1 VKIVFVIPAYNEER
15 NLERLFE
22 RLRSTMSA
30 SRHPW
35 EIIVVD
41 DGSQDASSQMVKDEA
56 NNNPIHLVSHEVN
69 LGPGAA
75 FRSGLAKAL
84 EVAED
89 YDIIITKE
97 ADNTGDYYLI
107 EPMIEKIRCGYDV
120 VLASCY
126 AEGGGIEGT
135 TWDRRVL
142 SVVANYLLRALF
154 SMSGVRTYSSFYRAY
169 NAGALR
175 QALTFYGDS
184 FIEESGFACM
194 VEMLINL
201 HRMGLNIVELPMVL
215 SCDGRVDES
224 KMKRF
229 RTTAGFLRV
238 MGKKFFLQRRR
249 PGEESP
255 KQRP

>member
-89 YDIIITKE
+89 YDIM
-97 ADNTGDYYLI
+97 A
-107 EPMIEKIRCGYDV
+107 
-120 VLASCY
+120 
-126 AEGGGIEGT
+126 T
-135 TWDRRVL
+135 TIL
-142 SVVANYLLRALF
+142 S
-154 SMSGVRTYSSFYRAY
+154 
-169 NAGALR
+169 
-175 QALTFYGDS
+175 
-184 FIEESGFACM
+184 
-194 VEMLINL
+194 
-201 HRMGLNIVELPMVL
+201 
-215 SCDGRVDES
+215 
-224 KMKRF
+224 
-229 RTTAGFLRV
+229 
-238 MGKKFFLQRRR
+238 
-249 PGEESP
+249 SP
-255 KQRP
+255 